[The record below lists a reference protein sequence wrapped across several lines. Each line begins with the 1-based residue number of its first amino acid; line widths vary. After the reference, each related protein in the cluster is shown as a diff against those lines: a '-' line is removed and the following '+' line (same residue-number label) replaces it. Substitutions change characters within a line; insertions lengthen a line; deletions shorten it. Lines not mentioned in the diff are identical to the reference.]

1 MCAAVDPFSVNGAI
15 INAKQKKKNIYILN
29 NLINRAGLIK
39 ISESIH
45 RIPGR
50 VRICFKD
57 ANIIAEAVDQLKKLF
72 SEQLDFDALIFINT
86 QIQNFPDFCEAIGLC
101 SSLSILS
108 FTSCNLTDDKIELLI
123 PILRN
128 LKHLQTF
135 DISHDSVGPV
145 MFNNLCHALCINHEL
160 ESFHWKENQLG
171 DPSSFVDLVKSVPT
185 LTRVDF
191 SGIILPDS
199 WIKALNQ
206 ILDESWQLTDIKLT
220 DNNTVLQQKIARN
233 EMRKEML
240 RRGPS
245 ARMIKYAMPDTDDLF
260 DEF

>member
-171 DPSSFVDLVKSVPT
+171 DPSSFVDLVKSVPN
-185 LTRVDF
+185 LSQVV
-191 SGIILPDS
+191 
-199 WIKALNQ
+199 
-206 ILDESWQLTDIKLT
+206 DESWQLTDIKLT